1 MRDKKVEVFDD
12 NKQDGLK
19 MEDLVNCEAI
29 YATHNMIKDVFG
41 LCQITTLVEL
51 NLSFNNISDIAYFSS
66 SS

>member
-12 NKQDGLK
+12 NKQDGLR

-41 LCQITTLVEL
+41 LC
-51 NLSFNNISDIAYFSS
+51 
-66 SS
+66 